1 MDSLPTELSGKPIP
15 DLLKW
20 KSFNRV
26 RLFVTPWTSLYSP
39 WNSPGQN
46 IGVGSLSQPF
56 QAFYQSNK
64 SKPREDISWF
74 TSFFFCVFLYFF
86 YYYYYFFFLATC
98 RLSLG
103 AEWRLLFVAVSGLIL
118 AVASLVTEFWVCSVV
133 VLEKAMETHS
143 STLAWK
149 IPWMEQPGRLQSM
162 GSRRVGHDWATSFSL
177 FTFMHWRRKGQ
188 PTPVFLPGESQGHR
202 VWWAAVYAVAQSWT
216 RLKRLSSS
224 SSSSSCAAAQGMW
237 NLPGAGIM
245 SLALA
250 GGFLTTRPPGKT
262 LIFFFFFYDSNVSC
276 M

>member
-1 MDSLPTELSGKPIP
+1 MPAFSRCWVKATFCCGEWAYPCSGFSCYRILGLLSSCAGE
-15 DLLKW
+15 
-20 KSFNRV
+20 R
-26 RLFVTPWTSLYSP
+26 
-39 WNSPGQN
+39 
-46 IGVGSLSQPF
+46 
-56 QAFYQSNK
+56 
-64 SKPREDISWF
+64 
-74 TSFFFCVFLYFF
+74 
-86 YYYYYFFFLATC
+86 
-98 RLSLG
+98 
-103 AEWRLLFVAVSGLIL
+103 
-118 AVASLVTEFWVCSVV
+118 
-133 VLEKAMETHS
+133 METHS

-262 LIFFFFFYDSNVSC
+262 DFFFFYDSNLSC